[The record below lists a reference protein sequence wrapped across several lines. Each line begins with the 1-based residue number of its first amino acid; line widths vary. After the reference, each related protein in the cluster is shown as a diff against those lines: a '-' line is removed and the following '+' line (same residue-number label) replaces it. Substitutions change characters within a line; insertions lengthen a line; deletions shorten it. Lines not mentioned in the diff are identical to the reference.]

1 MSGHRG
7 GVGVFPGTF
16 NPPTVAHLAVA
27 EEARTTL
34 ELERVDLVVSRIP
47 IGKEHL
53 STPSLD
59 QRVEVLERLAGR
71 VGWMRIVVSEQRL
84 IVDIAAGY
92 DVVIMGADKWGQVN
106 DPVYYG
112 GDSAR
117 RDDAVARLPR
127 LALFDR
133 ADVAFNAG
141 VRHITEP
148 DAVTLRLEA
157 RYLDVSSSAAR
168 AGASHLMVP
177 EALESGLWS

>member
-71 VGWMRIVVSEQRL
+71 R
-84 IVDIAAGY
+84 
-92 DVVIMGADKWGQVN
+92 
-106 DPVYYG
+106 
-112 GDSAR
+112 
-117 RDDAVARLPR
+117 
-127 LALFDR
+127 
-133 ADVAFNAG
+133 
-141 VRHITEP
+141 
-148 DAVTLRLEA
+148 
-157 RYLDVSSSAAR
+157 
-168 AGASHLMVP
+168 
-177 EALESGLWS
+177 